1 MRLKAPTCRLRKW
14 FDRDG
19 FGIRDCRK
27 NSGTA
32 GPDHNCRCRRHDRDE
47 CCTWRV
53 ANVSHNLRG
62 DAATGLTM
70 PSSAL
75 RDALLRSETLRGYL
89 LLYVQAFHAQ
99 AASAGLASQ
108 YQVGARLAR
117 QLLMI
122 HDRIDGQLGLTH
134 ETLSAT
140 LGTRRP
146 YLTETL
152 NRFEETRLI
161 STRRGAIS
169 ILSRAGLIK
178 LADGSYGSA
187 ELEYRRL
194 LLK

>member
-1 MRLKAPTCRLRKW
+1 MTGASVVLGAAQTSLTTSVV
-14 FDRDG
+14 
-19 FGIRDCRK
+19 I
-27 NSGTA
+27 
-32 GPDHNCRCRRHDRDE
+32 
-47 CCTWRV
+47 
-53 ANVSHNLRG
+53 
-62 DAATGLTM
+62 AATGLTM

-99 AASAGLASQ
+99 AASEALASE

-117 QLLMI
+117 ELLMI
-122 HDRIDGQLGLTH
+122 HDRIDGQLSLTH
-134 ETLSAT
+134 ETLST
-140 LGTRRP
+140 MLGTRRP
-146 YLTETL
+146 YLTEAL
-152 NRFEETRLI
+152 NRFEETKLI

-169 ILSRAGLIK
+169 ILNRAGLIK